1 MRVSDHKPR
10 FLLSALLL
18 AACVALSALS
28 APALSEEAVSGE
40 AVTREGIDVSVHATT
55 DVSSAQGSSA
65 AAKSHHDR
73 LTSEVVLP
81 EEGFIERAAR
91 AFTESDLVFAR
102 SFSNAPFLPVAFLG
116 GTHYGDAT
124 VSEEG
129 ATPETAGAKYQVS
142 STSQYAGVPLLL
154 SKRSMAVMGEY
165 VSYADFSVDN
175 GEDFTVTSASIAAGY
190 LYQVDPDWQVIA
202 ALVPFYNHSSLGERG
217 KDYWQVMGGAVARYT
232 RNDRLW
238 WLFGVVFD
246 DSDFG
251 TTWLPYVGASLTLN
265 ERWSVSAILPW
276 PQLMYAP
283 SKDWFVSLGASYS
296 GNSWAVN
303 NTTGAVGLN
312 LSGFDFGFGGG
323 MRLKGPLWLEAAVGV
338 GGLRALT
345 ITDGDVSG
353 PSIDVSSSPF
363 INLSLTF
370 RPSFAD

>member
-1 MRVSDHKPR
+1 MGDVPTSDGSDA
-10 FLLSALLL
+10 SAQ
-18 AACVALSALS
+18 
-28 APALSEEAVSGE
+28 
-40 AVTREGIDVSVHATT
+40 ATT
-55 DVSSAQGSSA
+55 TVSSAQGNSA
-65 AAKSHHDR
+65 NADNDEDI
-73 LTSEVVLP
+73 LISEVVPP

-116 GTHYGDAT
+116 STHSGDAT
-124 VSEEG
+124 VSGEG
-129 ATPETAGAKYQVS
+129 ATPETAGRKYRVS
-142 STSQYAGVPLLL
+142 STSQYAGVPFLL
-154 SKRSMAVMGEY
+154 SKRSLVVLGEY

-175 GEDFTVTSASIAAGY
+175 GEDFSVASASIAAGY
-190 LYQVDPDWQVIA
+190 LYQVNPDWQVIA
-202 ALVPFYNHSSLGERG
+202 ALVPFYNHSSLGEHG
-217 KDYWQVMGGAVARYT
+217 QDYWQVMGGAVARYT

-251 TTWLPYVGASLTLN
+251 TSVLPYVGASLTLN

-303 NTTGAVGLN
+303 NATGAVGLN

-323 MRLKGPLWLEAAVGV
+323 MRLKGPLWLEGAVGV

-345 ITDGDVSG
+345 ITEGDVSG

-363 INLSLTF
+363 VNLSLTF